1 MKIGLF
7 FGSFNPVHCGH
18 LAIAQAF
25 LTQARLDQ
33 LWWII
38 SPQNPHKSPIE
49 LAPFSHRLAMMKI
62 ALSHQPDQIISDV
75 EEAMPK
81 PSYTIDTLAFLEKQ
95 FPQNHWVLLMG
106 SDSWNRLPT
115 WKKGDE
121 IENKYSIFV
130 YPRTGEHE
138 IRTGSYHL
146 LAGTFHDV
154 SSSHVRKE
162 IQNQENSDCIDPMVL
177 QYIQDHQLY

>member
-1 MKIGLF
+1 MTVGLF

-38 SPQNPHKSPIE
+38 SPQNPHKSPLE
-49 LAPFSHRLAMMKI
+49 LAPFHHRLAMIKI
-62 ALSHQPDQIISDV
+62 ALKKIPEHHISDV
-75 EEAMPK
+75 EETLPK
-81 PSYTIDTLAFLEKQ
+81 PSYTINTLHFLEKQ

-115 WKKGDE
+115 WKQGNV
-121 IENKYSIFV
+121 IEDKYSIFV
-130 YPRTGEHE
+130 YPRVGELEMRKGKCQLLQGVFHAISSTL
-138 IRTGSYHL
+138 IRN
-146 LAGTFHDV
+146 
-154 SSSHVRKE
+154 E
-162 IQNQENSDCIDPMVL
+162 IQNQKKTTYLDPKVL